1 MIFWRGLFEFAIC
14 SWLWVVGP
22 LISRDCAPIRSS
34 YPEAFEVLK
43 SLGDHFLRKFTL
55 AIFSRDGHFLTMFL
69 SVIWGLKGGHTTLC
83 VQGIL
88 GSGKTYCASMLLIV
102 LTTVLGLPTL
112 LTAEPN
118 LPLLTAAATI
128 SDLLL
133 DAPEFTKD
141 RYARILAYGVPP
153 PNKKKLSLGCEPS
166 PGSYYVSFFGGV
178 YEHSNFVPAK
188 MDVVDLFW
196 VDRGKC
202 LMMLHKQTFVRETNL

>member
-1 MIFWRGLFEFAIC
+1 M
-14 SWLWVVGP
+14 GP

-55 AIFSRDGHFLTMFL
+55 AIFSRDGHFLTMLL
-69 SVIWGLKGGHTTLC
+69 SVIWDLKGGHTTLC
-83 VQGIL
+83 VQGIF
-88 GSGKTYCASMLLIV
+88 GSGKMYCASMLLIV

-118 LPLLTAAATI
+118 LPLLTAAAMI

-141 RYARILAYGVPP
+141 QYARILAYGVPA

-166 PGSYYVSFFGGV
+166 PSYYVSFFGGV
-178 YEHSNFVPAK
+178 YQRCNFVPAK
-188 MDVVDLFW
+188 MDVVDLF
-196 VDRGKC
+196 
-202 LMMLHKQTFVRETNL
+202 